1 MTIEETVALK
11 GGIYADSGATV
22 TGTQATN
29 YRYLVVNEDAVFT
42 ALTDLADTP
51 NNVLTEWGL
60 TGKTL
65 KSGMVIAP
73 ASGLAFKTVTVASG
87 SVLLIKG

>member
-1 MTIEETVALK
+1 MSITIGNLVALK
-11 GGIYADSGATV
+11 GGKFADSTATV

-29 YRYLVVNEDAVFT
+29 YIYLVVNEDAVFT
-42 ALTDLADTP
+42 ALTDLAD
-51 NNVLTEWGL
+51 NNLVTEWGI

-65 KSGMVIAP
+65 KTGMVIAA
-73 ASGLAFKTVTVASG
+73 ASGKALKTVTVASG

>member
-11 GGIYADSGATV
+11 GGKYADSVATV

-42 ALTDLADTP
+42 TLTDMADTDIIA
-51 NNVLTEWGL
+51 EWGIS
-60 TGKTL
+60 GKTL

-87 SVLLIKG
+87 SVLLIKL

>member
-1 MTIEETVALK
+1 MSITIGNLVALK
-11 GGIYADSGATV
+11 GGKFADSTATV

-29 YRYLVVNEDAVFT
+29 YIYLVVNADCVFT
-42 ALTDLADTP
+42 ALTDMAD
-51 NNVLTEWGL
+51 NNVLTNWGL

-65 KSGMVIAP
+65 KTGMVLAP
-73 ASGLAFKTVTVASG
+73 ASGKAFKTVTVASG